1 MSLRNELRRGRPA
14 DDLASSLESPF
25 LEGELFEGPAEPVQ
39 EARLVALEEES
50 AFRLAFE
57 GDAREGLEPRARPK
71 GTDHE
76 RIEYEIRGTND
87 MDAVANSLAIPY
99 RWICRLDI
107 DYDITPFGT
116 SRRLTGTGRGTGT
129 LISPCHVL
137 TAAHNLTE
145 YDPAGRNTLRATR
158 IRVTPAHDG
167 SSSPPVA
174 TVEADLSQSP
184 VHRLWDIT
192 RRHDATGAANNTG
205 EVETNRYDYA
215 C

>member
-1 MSLRNELRRGRPA
+1 MSSRYEPRGGRPL
-14 DDLASSLESPF
+14 DDVTGGLESPF
-25 LEGELFEGPAEPVQ
+25 LSSELFEGEGQPVQ
-39 EARLVALEEES
+39 EGRLAALEETN

-57 GDAREGLEPRARPK
+57 GYAREGLEAPAHPN
-71 GTDHE
+71 GEQIEHE
-76 RIEYEIRGTND
+76 IIGTND
-87 MDAVANSLAIPY
+87 MDAVASSLAIPY

-137 TAAHNLTE
+137 TAAHNVTQ
-145 YDPAGRNTLRATR
+145 YDPVGRNILRATR

-174 TVEADLSQSP
+174 TVEADLAQSP

-192 RRHDATGAANNTG
+192 RRHDSAGPRIMPARWKPTATT
-205 EVETNRYDYA
+205 TP